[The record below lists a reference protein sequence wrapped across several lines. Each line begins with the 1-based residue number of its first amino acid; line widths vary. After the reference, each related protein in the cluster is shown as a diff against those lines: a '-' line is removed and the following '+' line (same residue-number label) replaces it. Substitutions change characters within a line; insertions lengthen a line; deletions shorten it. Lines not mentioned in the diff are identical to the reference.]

1 MKRRSIVTAVALLGV
16 AVALVGVGRWERER
30 ENRRENAGLAA
41 VFAAV
46 GPLKDARPTGWRIG
60 PPSCV
65 AFSTPQNALGL
76 QLCFDAQGRLVESVD
91 RRGAQPVYSSL
102 VDDPSAAKIR
112 VSRSLVDSMLPTFA
126 P

>member
-1 MKRRSIVTAVALLGV
+1 MKRRVIVTAVATVVLAGLLV
-16 AVALVGVGRWERER
+16 AVGRWERER
-30 ENRRENAGLAA
+30 AVRRENAGLAA

-46 GPLKDARPTGWRIG
+46 GPLRTARPTGWRIG

-102 VDDPSAAKIR
+102 VDEPSAAKIR
-112 VSRSLVDSMLPTFA
+112 VPRSLIDSMLPTF
-126 P
+126 PP